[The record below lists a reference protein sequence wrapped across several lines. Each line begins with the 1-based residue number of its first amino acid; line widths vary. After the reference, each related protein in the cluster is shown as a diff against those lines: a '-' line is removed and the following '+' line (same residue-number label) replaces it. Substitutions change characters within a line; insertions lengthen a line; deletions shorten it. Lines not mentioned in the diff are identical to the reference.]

1 MQTQRIEL
9 GLLRASA
16 QPRPLQTADVDKLA
30 ASIREIGLIQ
40 PVTVRA
46 AIINGNVA
54 KDGFQIVAGHHRVAA
69 ARALGWTEID
79 AIVVQAEG
87 HLEAELI
94 EIDENLVRSELSV
107 AQRAHYT
114 ARRKEV
120 WEALHPEPTRDYGLE
135 SYDDEGNDPVGGATC
150 ATNDDLRSDGRKKGP
165 QHHKG
170 FAAATAE
177 VTGESKA
184 QINRNVARAEAI
196 GPDILKLSGTSLD
209 KGVELD
215 ALAKLP
221 EPERKDLIERAT
233 SGEVVTAR
241 VAPTP
246 APTEAPTP
254 APTEAP
260 TEAPLDDTDDAQY
273 IVKELRL
280 LLTRLRSGMSCDTD
294 KQLGI
299 KARNAIKAA
308 PEDVFTKYAQARDA
322 VNAFMAAVA
331 EGNE

>member
-1 MQTQRIEL
+1 MNTQRVPL
-9 GLLRASA
+9 NLLRASA
-16 QPRPLQTADVDKLA
+16 QPRPLQTTDVDKLA
-30 ASIREIGLIQ
+30 ASIREVGLIQ
-40 PVTVRA
+40 PVTVRSVSA
-46 AIINGNVA
+46 MHNGLVQRV
-54 KDGFQIVAGHHRVAA
+54 FQIVAGHHRVAA

-107 AQRAHYT
+107 AQRAHYSK
-114 ARRKEV
+114 RRKEI
-120 WEALHPEPTRDYGLE
+120 WEALHPEPSPDYSLE
-135 SYDDEGNDPVGGATC
+135 SYDAEDETEVGKLFPPQFAGQLGGA
-150 ATNDDLRSDGRKKGP
+150 RP
-165 QHHKG
+165 QTKG

-177 VTGESKA
+177 VTGESKRA
-184 QINRNVARAEAI
+184 INLNLARAEAI

-246 APTEAPTP
+246 APTEAPTGNDRLTGIELVD
-254 APTEAP
+254 ALRDAVLQM
-260 TEAPLDDTDDAQY
+260 LDQTGHESVDDLVA
-273 IVKELRL
+273 
-280 LLTRLRSGMSCDTD
+280 
-294 KQLGI
+294 
-299 KARNAIKAA
+299 AIKATPLDSGYEFWNDLLDDVLSDLRDIGHALPPA
-308 PEDVFTKYAQARDA
+308 PVKGG
-322 VNAFMAAVA
+322 AA
-331 EGNE
+331 

>member
-94 EIDENLVRSELSV
+94 EIDENLCRSELSV
-107 AQRAHYT
+107 AQRAHYSK
-114 ARRKEV
+114 RRKEI
-120 WEALHPEPTRDYGLE
+120 WEALHPEPSPDYSLE
-135 SYDDEGNDPVGGATC
+135 SYDADDETEVAQLEPPQFAGQLGGA
-150 ATNDDLRSDGRKKGP
+150 RP
-165 QHHKG
+165 QTKG
-170 FAAATAE
+170 FAASTAE

-221 EPERKDLIERAT
+221 EPERKELIERAAA
-233 SGEVVTAR
+233 GEAVTAR
-241 VAPTP
+241 PVPVPTP